1 MRLLTRIQAL
11 LVPGRR
17 DEELDVEIR
26 AHLELLARDYE
37 RRGMN
42 PIDARF
48 AARRDFG
55 GVEQIRKPIATDG
68 HCGGLTIC
76 FATFAWRCG
85 WSLTAPGSRARS
97 TSTSI
102 SHAHPRVWRHLT
114 AYRLVTA
121 LQEQLGL
128 RLEPERGPVDV
139 VVVDRIERSTGD

>member
-48 AARRDFG
+48 TARRDFG
-55 GVEQIRKPIATDG
+55 GVEQMKE
-68 HCGGLTIC
+68 
-76 FATFAWRCG
+76 
-85 WSLTAPGSRARS
+85 
-97 TSTSI
+97 
-102 SHAHPRVWRHLT
+102 
-114 AYRLVTA
+114 AYRDRRA
-121 LQEQLGL
+121 LRWVDDLLRDVRLAL
-128 RLEPERGPVDV
+128 RL
-139 VVVDRIERSTGD
+139 VVDRTGLEGPFDFDLDFTRAPASLAPPDGVPFGDGAARAARAKAGAGARTSRRCGRRPHRALDR